1 MEPNIDSM
9 PICHKKA
16 EKRFAPQTM
25 DMLWNAVYISC
36 YLDYDMSKDF
46 MQQFIDNT
54 EKLNDIMDMINH
66 RYKK

>member
-1 MEPNIDSM
+1 
-9 PICHKKA
+9 
-16 EKRFAPQTM
+16 M

-54 EKLNDIMDMINH
+54 EKLNDIMDMIHN